1 MRKAFILERVYQLT
15 RSWLQYFLQLR
26 ISERSGRGVPKIVS
40 KYGRDS
46 IKIEKNR
53 ITVIIPLNKLNVVS
67 FEVDNKVDD
76 KKIKQHSQKDNQPN

>member
-1 MRKAFILERVYQLT
+1 M

-67 FEVDNKVDD
+67 FEVDNKVNNKVDD